1 MLISAGPNQGTGNDF
16 DSVVI
21 LGDNSSISDDRLKIN
36 EVLFLNSKNILKKIN
51 FYIYDK
57 CYLFSE
63 NFNNT
68 FKEFG
73 VIAQEILEI
82 EELKHIVIEDK
93 YYTVKYQDLFVLNMA
108 ATKDLVQDNEDLK
121 SDLDTANSKIINLE
135 NELSN
140 QKELINNLV
149 KRIEVLENS

>member
-1 MLISAGPNQGTGNDF
+1 
-16 DSVVI
+16 
-21 LGDNSSISDDRLKIN
+21 
-36 EVLFLNSKNILKKIN
+36 
-51 FYIYDK
+51 
-57 CYLFSE
+57 
-63 NFNNT
+63 
-68 FKEFG
+68 
-73 VIAQEILEI
+73 
-82 EELKHIVIEDK
+82 
-93 YYTVKYQDLFVLNMA
+93 MA

>member
-1 MLISAGPNQGTGNDF
+1 M
-16 DSVVI
+16 
-21 LGDNSSISDDRLKIN
+21 
-36 EVLFLNSKNILKKIN
+36 
-51 FYIYDK
+51 
-57 CYLFSE
+57 FSE

-140 QKELINNLV
+140 QKELINN
-149 KRIEVLENS
+149 